1 MPKRSE
7 KRICQHCSLGR
18 QHAEWSSR
26 NFSQVSLVDLEGLEG
41 LPQAKLLPV
50 SNLWMER
57 KNREGK
63 PIEQAVL
70 AQLCFIGL
78 LQVQFGRGST
88 SLLPPVCQSWQDIL
102 ILFSVQKQ
110 YSSAEGRNTKTHTL
124 LLPSLPY
131 SAILWIMTLYPV
143 FLTHIP
149 PGSQVTLFFSCA
161 GMAWIWW
168 KWKWRL
174 KLSHRLLVSTVSVV
188 LHQAIAFQQIR
199 SPIQVMAAVWQEW
212 WQSKAT

>member
-41 LPQAKLLPV
+41 APSKVIPWI

-57 KNREGK
+57 KSGEGR
-63 PIEQAVL
+63 PIKQAVL
-70 AQLCFIGL
+70 AELCFIGL
-78 LQVQFGRGST
+78 LHVQFGRGSI
-88 SLLPPVCQSWQDIL
+88 SLLPPVCQSWQTSSF
-102 ILFSVQKQ
+102 LFSVQKQ
-110 YSSAEGRNTKTHTL
+110 YSSAEGRNTNTYTL
-124 LLPSLPY
+124 LLPSLSY
-131 SAILWIMTLYPV
+131 SAILWMITLYPV

-149 PGSQVTLFFSCA
+149 PGSQVALFFSCA

-188 LHQAIAFQQIR
+188 LHQATAFQQIR